1 MVMGALERLDPP
13 RVLGDLTLL
22 AALGEGGM
30 ATVYLAGVGS
40 GPLARM
46 CAVKLLRA
54 NLPDHDYMTRFLDEA
69 RLVVRLHHNNIVDV
83 RAAGEI
89 DGQLYIAMEAIEG
102 RDLADVWDR
111 CAEVGRAFPVPLA
124 VHTCREVLRGLHY
137 AHTFPGLGLVHRDV
151 SPSNVLIDWAGAV
164 RLADFGLATSSLK
177 ASLTLPG
184 VVFGKVGY
192 MSPEQAR
199 HEPLDGRAD
208 VYAVAAILW
217 ELLTGRPL
225 RSPDGMSTDTVSRFE
240 APAPSTRSRRVDA
253 QLDEIVMKG
262 LCRDRD
268 QRWDSAASMM
278 RALNQWLADH
288 APEMGQEMVADFMRK
303 LFGNAREVESA
314 MRAEL
319 LRELTGAHRAASG
332 TQILEESAANRMASA
347 AATVEVRDSRN
358 SARSGPASPSLD
370 AKELIEPG
378 TVIADRYRVL
388 SRLGRGGMG
397 YVYLGEHVTVGRSV
411 AIKVLTHD
419 WSRTNAVAQRFRA
432 EARAAS
438 AAGHPNIV
446 EVFDA
451 GELADGRLYL
461 VMEFLTG
468 RNLYEEVQTVGPLP
482 VARACHIMRD
492 VGRAIRAAHEVGII
506 HRDLKPD
513 NVMLVDR
520 GRDEGELVKVLDFG
534 ISSSAER
541 AEGEQRLTTVGQ
553 ALGTPEYMAPEQAK
567 GHAPDE
573 RFDIY
578 ALGVMFYEL
587 LCGDPPFHGTNVFEI
602 VTRKTSE
609 PAPSVATKRD
619 DLPDELIVLVDDCL
633 AVNPKQRPQTAQLF
647 LARLEDVLR
656 SLPREGGTSHIA
668 FEASL
673 TRGQKPKL
681 ETTDPLVAGVGVG
694 VEVAGKQLIAK
705 DTPPAGRPIEPAKP
719 EPTRPPGASPGTA
732 KPVPTRPPGLDE
744 ARVVAP
750 PEPTTP
756 PIYYVLLVGVVLVI
770 ILGLWVA
777 FMDRG
782 GADDGDSGQDTLAA
796 AEPDSI
802 DERDTSEEE
811 ETSAATTQTPEAT
824 TAVPPTT
831 GEVPEPATTETG
843 DGDGDGTTE
852 TGDGDSKTPA
862 IAKHDTE
869 ACKKTRADAE
879 AAARDFKWAKVLTA
893 TAQRKCWSSAQKNA
907 RIQLEVEALMESERW
922 EKCVEVGKGHPSGK
936 VKGWVNVCK
945 GHL

>member
-13 RVLGDLTLL
+13 RVLGDLSLL

-30 ATVYLAGVGS
+30 ATVYLAGVGT

-54 NLPDHDYMTRFLDEA
+54 NLPDHDYRTRFLDEA

-240 APAPSTRSRRVDA
+240 APAPSSRSRRVDTA
-253 QLDEIVMKG
+253 LDEIVMKG

-268 QRWDSAASMM
+268 QRWESAQSMM

-319 LRELTGAHRAASG
+319 LRELTSAQRAASG
-332 TQILEESAANRMASA
+332 TQILEESVANRAASGA
-347 AATVEVRDSRN
+347 AETRDSRN
-358 SARSGPASPSLD
+358 SARAGAASPGLD

-419 WSRTNAVAQRFRA
+419 WSRTNSVAQRFRA

-482 VARACHIMRD
+482 VARACHVMRD

-534 ISSSAER
+534 ISSQSER
-541 AEGEQRLTTVGQ
+541 ADGEQRLTTVGQ

-567 GHAPDE
+567 GHQPDE

-578 ALGVMFYEL
+578 ALGVMFFEL
-587 LCGDPPFHGTNVFEI
+587 LTGDPPFHGTNVFEI

-609 PAPSVATKRD
+609 AAASVASKRD
-619 DLPDELIVLVDDCL
+619 DMPEALVALVDDCL
-633 AVNPKQRPQTAQLF
+633 SVNPKQRPQSAQLF

-656 SLPREGGTSHIA
+656 NLPRETGPSQIA

-673 TRGQKPKL
+673 TRGQKPK
-681 ETTDPLVAGVGVG
+681 
-694 VEVAGKQLIAK
+694 VEPGE
-705 DTPPAGRPIEPAKP
+705 PAGAEPVAKP
-719 EPTRPPGASPGTA
+719 ESSPPESV
-732 KPVPTRPPGLDE
+732 KPVPTKPPLSSVSSVSPVSPDSPTSPDSP
-744 ARVVAP
+744 VIDKPPVAVAEP
-750 PEPTTP
+750 PTP
-756 PIYYVLLVGVVLVI
+756 PIYYVLLVGVVVVI
-770 ILGLWVA
+770 LLGLWVA
-777 FMDRG
+777 FFMDRG
-782 GADDGDSGQDTLAA
+782 DPNDVEPAQDTLAA
-796 AEPDSI
+796 AEGDTTP
-802 DERDTSEEE
+802 DER
-811 ETSAATTQTPEAT
+811 ETVGPVDSSPATTVAPEAT
-824 TAVPPTT
+824 GGA
-831 GEVPEPATTETG
+831 PEPGTTDTGAAETET
-843 DGDGDGTTE
+843 DAATD
-852 TGDGDSKTPA
+852 TGDTGGESKTPS
-862 IAKHDTE
+862 IAKHETAE
-869 ACKKTRADAE
+869 CKKLRADAE
-879 AAARDFKWAKVLTA
+879 AAAIDFKWAKVLSA
-893 TAQRKCWSSAQKNA
+893 TSQRKCWSSAQRND
-907 RIQLEVEALMESERW
+907 RVQLEVEALMESERW
-922 EKCVEVGKGHPSGK
+922 EACVKAGKGHPSSK
-936 VKGWVNVCK
+936 VKGWVNICK
-945 GHL
+945 GRL